1 MVKRGNMSEEAHS
14 RTAFDW
20 RLWLR
25 RGWQRNGIA
34 YLFILPA
41 FTFFI
46 LFIVYP
52 LADGLTLSLFRWDGL
67 GERQFVG
74 LNNFIGLFEA
84 PNFYRAVKN
93 TVLFTVVTTV
103 AKIVLGFL
111 LATTLHFE
119 VPGWKIFRAI
129 FYLNVILPMTAVGVL
144 WGAILNPHSGPLA
157 AGLGLFGLELPSLLG
172 NPKLVMWVL
181 SLIDIWKY
189 SGFPMIF
196 LYAAMEGIPHDL
208 YEAAV
213 LDGCSQFQRLL
224 YVTLPLTMPV
234 LLTITLLQT
243 IFSFQV
249 FDIVFTMTKG
259 GPGYASEV
267 LTHYLYQE
275 GFWFLRFGSASATA
289 VLLLLVILVF
299 STLYI
304 SQGGIRQREFEF

>member
-1 MVKRGNMSEEAHS
+1 MSDKALS
-14 RTAFDW
+14 NAATDW
-20 RLWLR
+20 RQRLR
-25 RGWQRNGIA
+25 RGWRRNGIA
-34 YLFILPA
+34 YFFILPA

-52 LADGLTLSLFRWDGL
+52 LVDGLVLSLYRWDGL
-67 GERQFVG
+67 SARQFVG
-74 LNNFIGLFEA
+74 LRNFVGLLEA
-84 PNFYRAVKN
+84 PNFYGAVKN
-93 TVLFTVVTTV
+93 TLQFTVVTTV
-103 AKIVLGFL
+103 AKIVIGFL
-111 LATTLHFE
+111 LATALHFE
-119 VPGWKIFRAI
+119 IPGWKIFRAV

-144 WGAILNPHSGPLA
+144 WSAILNPHSGPLA
-157 AGLGLFGLELPSLLG
+157 AGLGLFDLDLPSLLG

-196 LYAAMEGIPHDL
+196 LYAAMEGIPQDL

-213 LDGCSQFQRLL
+213 LDGGSNLQKLW
-224 YVTLPLTMPV
+224 YVTLPLTKPV

-289 VLLLLVILVF
+289 VLLLLIILLF

-304 SQGGIRQREFEF
+304 GQGGLRQREVEF